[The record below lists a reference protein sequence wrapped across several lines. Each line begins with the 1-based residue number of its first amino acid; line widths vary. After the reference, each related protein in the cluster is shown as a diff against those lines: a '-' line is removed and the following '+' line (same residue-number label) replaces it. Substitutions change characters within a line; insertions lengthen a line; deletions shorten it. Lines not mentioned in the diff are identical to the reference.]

1 MLPDYEIALGRGIG
15 NILFG
20 MPKKDL
26 TEIFGP
32 PDDIEHP
39 EEDEKNDW
47 VTFVYNAI
55 NCSFSFDPAREDRL
69 VEISIENGYFHFH
82 KKIRVGAAREDLL
95 KSVSEFNFGAI
106 VIDDLRDEEF
116 PDRELISFDAV
127 GMKLFLDEGKLSV
140 IRISPLRDESGS
152 IMWPEK
158 DENNDPPETDI
169 QG

>member
-39 EEDEKNDW
+39 EEPEKDDW

-55 NCSFSFDPAREDRL
+55 NCSFSFDPGQEDRL

-82 KKIRVGAAREDLL
+82 KKIRTGIAKEELL
-95 KSVSEFNFGAI
+95 RFGSEFNFGKSGI
-106 VIDDLRDEEF
+106 EDIRDEEF

-127 GMKLFLDEGKLSV
+127 GMKLFLDEGKVSV
-140 IRISPLRDESGS
+140 IRISPLRDDTGS
-152 IMWPEK
+152 VIWPVM
-158 DENNDPPETDI
+158 DENNEPS
-169 QG
+169 